1 MERGP
6 WVKVGRP
13 GAIERFCAFAFSSF
27 PLLTGERGRER
38 NTLWGLGDFMFLK
51 ERDDEM
57 QGYRNDES

>member
-1 MERGP
+1 M
-6 WVKVGRP
+6 GRS

-27 PLLTGERGRER
+27 PLLTEERGRER
-38 NTLWGLGDFMFLK
+38 STLWGLGDFMFLK